1 MHVKSFLTTIFIL
14 FHFILFSQ
22 NLETVIQKGHDQR
35 VLAVAVSPD
44 SNYVAT
50 GSRDRSVKLWELS
63 TGREVRNFLG
73 HDGSINGIAF
83 STDGKFILTSCSDMT
98 AKIWEVETGKNI
110 FTTEPTTKLLTEV
123 AISPDMKYFVV
134 AGYNDEAN
142 VYSWGT
148 KKIITKLKVNADQ
161 GLGYGVHLSFSSD
174 SKWLAVGEDNYTATI
189 YNTTNWEKVNV
200 FNKEEGWCGG
210 CATWAT
216 FSKDNKSVIMGSNKG
231 PVKKYDLA
239 TNKLI
244 TQYTDKIEELAG
256 LQFSKDE
263 KQIIAITKEEI
274 TFWDNATGKEI
285 ERIKT
290 NLNTEVN
297 DACLSV
303 NGSKILMACDNN
315 VTVVWDIKSKKIES
329 TLTGILNERDK
340 GNINYD
346 ANNYWESHI
355 AKYIRLKNSLLLTN
369 DGKSLIK
376 GKFGTK
382 IKRWDVASG
391 QTEMEYVGHEKAAL
405 CYVLTKDG
413 KQMISGGGDG
423 NIIIWN
429 VESGDSLFSIK
440 AHREP
445 IFDIQ
450 LSSDETKILTGSWDG
465 TMKIHDLKSGKRI
478 SYIDLEN
485 ASAFSLLF
493 STNDLYVFA
502 AQLGKSLSMREID
515 TKEIVREFV
524 GHTDVVSS
532 IRLNNDGS
540 KLLSTSWD
548 GSIRLWNVSTGLM
561 DKKFS
566 GHQGAVHVAIF
577 DQSNQH
583 IFSGGIDRAVRM
595 WDVNTSKVIKTFDG
609 HQAEVTSILLSKDG
623 KMLITHATDGVTKF
637 WDLETGKEFF
647 EQIQIG
653 ERDWMAKTPDG
664 YFTGTDGARKS
675 IHYVSGMKTYS
686 VDQFFNEYYRP
697 ELLPTLFKNR
707 GESKSNPG
715 LQGKLKSSPPPT
727 IKVATVPN
735 TDPMLVDVYVKMT
748 NNGSGVSNVKL
759 FHNGKNIPIDRT
771 KLETPTKKGAST
783 VYKQTIGLVGGT
795 NTFSA
800 SASNEDN
807 IESDPQSIEV
817 FADHSA
823 KSSTCYILSVGIN
836 TYKNPK
842 MSLNYAKPDAES
854 FGEMMHD
861 KGTALFKSME
871 IHTLYNED
879 ASREKILSK
888 LEELAGK
895 VGTNDVFIFYY
906 AGHGSMVDNQFY
918 FVPSEGSR
926 LYDAKALQKEAIEAS
941 VLQDKF
947 KNILA
952 LKQLIIMDACQSGGS
967 VELLATR
974 GAAEEKAIAQLS
986 RSAGIHVMAS
996 AGSEQFATEFEQL
1009 GHGLFT
1015 YVLIEALQGAADGAP
1030 KDGKVT
1036 IYELKSYLDDQMPE
1050 MTRKLKGKPQYPYTF
1065 SRGHDFPLVIENK

>member
-1 MHVKSFLTTIFIL
+1 MHLKSYLSAAFLLLPL
-14 FHFILFSQ
+14 FLFSQ
-22 NLETVIQKGHDQR
+22 QLETVIQKGHDQR

-44 SNYVAT
+44 SNFVAT
-50 GSRDRSVKLWELS
+50 GSRDRTVKLWELS

-73 HDGSINGIAF
+73 HDGSVNGIAF
-83 STDGKFILTSCSDMT
+83 STDGKYMLTSCSDMT
-98 AKIWEVETGKNI
+98 AKIWEVATGKNI

-134 AGYNDEAN
+134 AGYNDEAS
-142 VYSWGT
+142 VYSWDT

-161 GLGYGVHLSFSSD
+161 GGGYGIHLTFSPD

-189 YNTTNWEKVNV
+189 YNTINWEQHSTFK
-200 FNKEEGWCGG
+200 KEEGWCGG

-216 FSKDNKSVIMGSNKG
+216 FSSDSKTVLMASNKG
-231 PVKKYDLA
+231 PVKKYDLT

-244 TQYTDKIEELAG
+244 TQYTEKIEELAG

-263 KQIIAITKEEI
+263 KQIIAITKDEIIVWDNRTGEEI
-274 TFWDNATGKEI
+274 E
-285 ERIKT
+285 EIKT
-290 NLNTEVN
+290 DLNTEIN

-303 NGSKILMACDNN
+303 TGSEILMACDNN
-315 VTVVWDIKSKKIES
+315 VTQVWDIASKKFKNS
-329 TLTGILNERDK
+329 LTGILNERDK

-346 ANNYWESHI
+346 PNNYWESHI
-355 AKYIRLKNSLLLTN
+355 AKYIRLKNSLVLTN

-391 QTEMEYVGHEKAAL
+391 QTEMEYVGHDKAAL
-405 CYVLTKDG
+405 CYSLTKDG
-413 KQMISGGGDG
+413 KQLVSGGGDG
-423 NIIIWN
+423 NIIIWD
-429 VESGDSLFSIK
+429 VESGDSLFAIN

-445 IFDIQ
+445 IFDLQ
-450 LSSDETKILTGSWDG
+450 LTGDESKVLTGSWDG
-465 TMKIHDLKSGKRI
+465 TMKIHDLKTGERI

-485 ASAFSLLF
+485 ASAFSLQF
-493 STNDLYVFA
+493 SPNDLYIFS
-502 AQLGKSLSMREID
+502 AQLGKTLSMREID

-524 GHTDVVSS
+524 GHTDIVSS
-532 IRLNNDGS
+532 IRLNNDGT
-540 KLLSTSWD
+540 KLLSASWD

-566 GHQGAVHVAIF
+566 GHQGAVHIAIF

-595 WDVNTSKVIKTFDG
+595 WDVSTSKVIKIFEG
-609 HQAEVTSILLSKDG
+609 HQAEVTSILLSKDE

-637 WDLETGKEFF
+637 WDLASGKEFF
-647 EQIQIG
+647 EHIQIG

-686 VDQFFNEYYRP
+686 VDQFFNEFYRP

-707 GESKSNPG
+707 GESKTNPG

-727 IKVATVPN
+727 IKVAAVLN
-735 TDPMLVDVYVKMT
+735 KDPLLADVYVRMT
-748 NNGSGVSNVKL
+748 NNGSGVSNLKL
-759 FHNGKNIPIDRT
+759 FHNGKNIPIDQS
-771 KLETPTKKGAST
+771 KIEIPKKGAST
-783 VYKQTIGLVGGT
+783 VYKQTIGLISGT

-800 SASNEDN
+800 SAYNDDN
-807 IESDPQSIEV
+807 IESDRNTIEM
-817 FADHSA
+817 FANHSA
-823 KSSTCYILSVGIN
+823 RSSTCYILSVGIN
-836 TYKNPK
+836 TYKNSK
-842 MSLNYAKPDAES
+842 LSLNYAKPDAES
-854 FGEMMHD
+854 FGQMMNE
-861 KGTALFKSME
+861 KGTSLFKSME

-879 ASREKILSK
+879 ASREKILST
-888 LEELAGK
+888 LDELAGK

-918 FVPSEGSR
+918 FIPTEGSR
-926 LYDAKALQKEAIEAS
+926 LYDVKSLQKEAIEAS

-947 KNILA
+947 KNIQA

-1015 YVLIEALQGAADGAP
+1015 YVLIQALQGAADGAP
-1030 KDGKVT
+1030 QDGKVT